1 MICEYCQGEA
11 KVVSINGEVACPAC
25 GGTGTRR

>member
-1 MICEYCQGEA
+1 MICEYCQGKG

-25 GGTGTRR
+25 DGKGTRH